1 MDAKTLIENLIDAIE
16 EIADN
21 PLDAPGLLAAIT
33 EAKESA
39 GLAKLILPSL
49 DAPPAAAP
57 SAFRVVRIEDA
68 ADYTYYGPFP
78 DDVAAQTFI
87 DNLPSGE
94 DGTIVDVD
102 PPANQGGSTGPTGP
116 APAAQASAPQ
126 QSYDEVLDD
135 LKDANRRPGS
145 VIANKPAGSLY
156 KN

>member
-57 SAFRVVRIEDA
+57 SAFRVVHIEG
-68 ADYTYYGPFP
+68 ADVYHGPFP
-78 DDVAAQTFI
+78 NDVEAQTFI
-87 DNLPSGE
+87 DSLPNG
-94 DGTIVDVD
+94 DDAQIVDVF
-102 PPANQGGSTGPTGP
+102 PPASQGGPTGP